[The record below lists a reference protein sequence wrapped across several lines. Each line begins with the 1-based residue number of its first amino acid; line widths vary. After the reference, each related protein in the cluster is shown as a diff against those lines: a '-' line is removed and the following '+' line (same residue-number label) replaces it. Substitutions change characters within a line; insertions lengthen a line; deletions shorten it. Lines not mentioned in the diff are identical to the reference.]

1 MKIKDVSQQTGLT
14 KKTIRFYE
22 VQGLLFPE
30 KISQNGREYRTYSE
44 ENVQQLLNI
53 ATLRKARFSID
64 EIRRIQEN
72 PEDIPSIFQAYRDRL
87 REEKQD
93 LEHIL
98 SIADSIP
105 DETLTSADV
114 LITQM
119 KPLTDQLPLPLV
131 DIHPKFRYLDELE
144 EAYTMRKK
152 KIRMTEQEK
161 RQHKIAAQN
170 AAMYAAFSSQTSTS
184 NQMGLTGKGGGF
196 DISNAQKIAAYNLLV
211 NNDDED

>member
-22 VQGLLFPE
+22 AQGLLFPE

-152 KIRMTEQEK
+152 KMRMTEQEK
-161 RQHKIAAQN
+161 KQHKIAAQN
-170 AAMYAAFSSQTSTS
+170 AVMYAAFSSQNSPS
-184 NQMGLTGKGGGF
+184 NQMGLDGKGGGF

-211 NNDDED
+211 NSDDED